1 MQVSEWGPMLIAAKE
16 ENDKIDWSNQVFVQV
31 FLSTLLCCLFFLP
44 RIFGKLMVA
53 CTNCKEIFGL
63 IAFLGLFKCR
73 V

>member
-1 MQVSEWGPMLIAAKE
+1 MQVSEWGQMLIAAKE

-31 FLSTLLCCLFFLP
+31 FLSTLFCCLFFLP

-53 CTNCKEIFGL
+53 RTTCIE
-63 IAFLGLFKCR
+63 FL

>member
-1 MQVSEWGPMLIAAKE
+1 MQVSEWGQMLIAAKE

-31 FLSTLLCCLFFLP
+31 FLSTLFCCLFFLL

-53 CTNCKEIFGL
+53 RTTCTE
-63 IAFLGLFKCR
+63 FL